1 MADRSST
8 GLRWRWLHRIGY
20 LCTLLIAVEIIW
32 AGTLI
37 GSAWWHDRERR
48 ADNRAH
54 SRVHRGNLL
63 TDPTAVDPS
72 SGAISRLGVL
82 APVTA
87 LGPDSVR
94 FGVDPALSDYAYA
107 LALRRRGAMAEG
119 LVVVFERRADS
130 TEDRMIYRFQ
140 APVSEFNQVMAQ
152 FDTVTDGYPG
162 GDRLCTDGV
171 QYAFERRRGALT
183 TSGTSVSSCDRTY
196 ERAADILIDFSR
208 RFAPLPKLLR

>member
-1 MADRSST
+1 MAGHSPPS
-8 GLRWRWLHRIGY
+8 LRWRWLHRIGY
-20 LCTLLIAVEIIW
+20 LCTLLIAVEIVW

-37 GSAWWHDRERR
+37 GTAWWHDRERG
-48 ADNRAH
+48 AYIRAH

-82 APVTA
+82 ASVA
-87 LGPDSVR
+87 ELGPNSVR
-94 FGVDPALSDYAYA
+94 FGVDPALSDYAYS
-107 LALRRRGAMAEG
+107 LAMRRRGVTAEG

-130 TEDRMIYRFQ
+130 TEDRTVYRFQ
-140 APVSEFNQVMAQ
+140 VPAAEFNQVMAQ
-152 FDTVTDGYPG
+152 FDTVLDGYAG

-196 ERAADILIDFSR
+196 ERAADILIEFAR